1 MKYTNIIELDSSE
14 ENILLISIENNILP
28 SRCYRNVTFVLV
40 GCEVIILASVVE

>member
-14 ENILLISIENNILP
+14 ENILSIENNILP
-28 SRCYRNVTFVLV
+28 GRCYRNVTFVLV